1 MNITFSSVQELKLK
15 YRNMETLKIKQF
27 NGSEKTVILPVR
39 GMVGTLYAGSD
50 RYVVCCNVV
59 WSNKKVGLVRIFD
72 ITEDNK
78 DKYVYEKDGVEYL
91 TDEAFNK
98 FVHGID
104 TLPYSLRKNG
114 TWHTVGSKTEPG
126 CCSVTFGHAYPY
138 LDPNF

>member
-15 YRNMETLKIKQF
+15 YRNMETIKIKQF
-27 NGSEKTVILPVR
+27 DGSEKTVILPVR

>member
-15 YRNMETLKIKQF
+15 YRNMETIKIKQF
-27 NGSEKTVILPVR
+27 DGSEKTVILPVR

-138 LDPNF
+138 LDPDF

>member
-27 NGSEKTVILPVR
+27 DGSEKTVILPIR
-39 GMVGTLYAGSD
+39 GMVGTLHVGSD

-59 WSNKKVGLVRIFD
+59 WSNKKVGLVHIFD

-78 DKYVYEKDGVEYL
+78 DKYIYEKDGAEYL
-91 TDEAFNK
+91 TDEAYNK

-114 TWHTVGSKTEPG
+114 TWHTVGSITEPG

-138 LDPNF
+138 LDPDF